1 MHLPPPT
8 PPRPAVLSGGEEGTA
23 QELCHLR
30 GRSGQGSMGL
40 HAPWL
45 PPFWWGGGGDRRK
58 GQRNWQRA
66 SGLNL
71 GPQSR
76 LDLRLGEGPEGP
88 RETLLQGQDWGSVL
102 NQMWQI
108 QARSRHTISTG
119 LGAGQGLAYDPG
131 WGAADDL
138 GQDSVWVVPRFDV
151 GLESGIR

>member
-1 MHLPPPT
+1 M
-8 PPRPAVLSGGEEGTA
+8 
-23 QELCHLR
+23 
-30 GRSGQGSMGL
+30 
-40 HAPWL
+40 
-45 PPFWWGGGGDRRK
+45 
-58 GQRNWQRA
+58 
-66 SGLNL
+66 

-151 GLESGIR
+151 GLESGISRRLGSWISRCSELGLRGHPGSKTLGLGLSL